1 MVATALAAPDLLLAQ
16 SAKRIYR
23 IATLEDAVE
32 SARPGFWRLFHDRLR
47 ELGRAAG
54 WDFVIEARYA
64 RGATEQLPIL
74 AAQLVALK
82 PDIIVTASTPATSAV
97 MKESSS
103 IPIVF
108 VALGDPVATGL
119 VKSFARPGG
128 NATGTSILSG
138 EIGGKW
144 LELLREMQPAA
155 IRIAYLGDAS
165 SRASVNTFRRIS
177 ESAGAIGV
185 SVQMHDAREQ
195 KALAQALEK
204 IKRDGTQGL
213 LVGTAGT
220 LRSHRDQIIQFA
232 AQERLPTIYGHPDYV
247 HAGGLIS
254 YYGGLRSRVGAW
266 RRLCDPDPEGRQTRG
281 DADRA
286 ANQSDDGAQPQDCP
300 SARDHDPG
308 VGAAAR
314 RRGDRVNGAA
324 VRCLNQSTRR
334 RWNAFIASSHAVRMG

>member
-177 ESAGAIGV
+177 ESAGAMGV

-254 YYGGLRSRVGAW
+254 YTVDYARVWARGADYVIQILKGAKPAEMPIEQPTNLMMVLNLKTARALGITIPASVRLR
-266 RRLCDPDPEGRQTRG
+266 
-281 DADRA
+281 ADE
-286 ANQSDDGAQPQDCP
+286 
-300 SARDHDPG
+300 
-308 VGAAAR
+308 V
-314 RRGDRVNGAA
+314 
-324 VRCLNQSTRR
+324 
-334 RWNAFIASSHAVRMG
+334 IE